1 MRKFSPKTQD
11 AYIRAVQ
18 RFTAFLGRSPDTAS
32 DEDLR
37 RYQLHL
43 VVQGISPI
51 SLNATITG
59 LKFFF
64 EFTVGDLE
72 RIAKMTPVQVP
83 HKLPVIL
90 SREEVARL
98 IQSAGN
104 LKYQAA
110 LSVAYG
116 AGLRVS
122 EVIALKVGDV
132 DSQRMVLRVEQ
143 GKGHKDRYAMLPP
156 VLLERLRAWWRYA
169 HAQGKMLNG
178 GWLFPGQNPID
189 PLTARQLNRAVHA
202 AAVAARIDKRVSM
215 HTLRHCFA
223 THLLEQ
229 QVDIGVIQV
238 LLGHKKL
245 ETTALYAQVAT
256 DLLRE
261 VISPLEAARP
271 S

>member
-1 MRKFSPKTQD
+1 MTQAISPLRQRMIEDMQMRKFSPKTKD

-72 RIAKMTPVQVP
+72 RIAKMTLVQVP

-143 GKGHKDRYAMLPP
+143 GKGHKCFTKHFRFYVFAKLMLPC
-156 VLLERLRAWWRYA
+156 VRNL
-169 HAQGKMLNG
+169 MLANQF
-178 GWLFPGQNPID
+178 L
-189 PLTARQLNRAVHA
+189 
-202 AAVAARIDKRVSM
+202 RIDI
-215 HTLRHCFA
+215 T
-223 THLLEQ
+223 
-229 QVDIGVIQV
+229 
-238 LLGHKKL
+238 
-245 ETTALYAQVAT
+245 
-256 DLLRE
+256 
-261 VISPLEAARP
+261 
-271 S
+271 

>member
-1 MRKFSPKTQD
+1 MDASPQAISPLRQRMIEDMRMRKFSPKTQN
-11 AYIRAVQ
+11 AYIRAV
-18 RFTAFLGRSPDTAS
+18 RRLAAFLGRTPDLAS

-64 EFTVGDLE
+64 EFTVGDPE
-72 RIAKMTPVQVP
+72 RMAKMTPVQVP

-98 IQSAGN
+98 IEAAGN

-116 AGLRVS
+116 AGLRAS
-122 EVIALKVGDV
+122 EVIALKVGDI

-169 HAQGKMLNG
+169 HAQGKMLEG

-189 PLTARQLNRAVHA
+189 PLTPRQRIGRCTPPLSPRASTSA
-202 AAVAARIDKRVSM
+202 SRCI
-215 HTLRHCFA
+215 
-223 THLLEQ
+223 
-229 QVDIGVIQV
+229 
-238 LLGHKKL
+238 
-245 ETTALYAQVAT
+245 
-256 DLLRE
+256 
-261 VISPLEAARP
+261 P
-271 S
+271 